1 MNILIVGG
9 GTAGHLTPG
18 MALYDEAKKRG
29 HNVRFIISTK
39 DTAIVSK
46 EQYDYDTLNL
56 SSPINIKRKLIFMLQ
71 FILAFFISVHSILKY
86 KADFLIGMGGYV
98 SLPPLI
104 AAIIM
109 GKKIYLCEQNSIPGK
124 VNKLLH
130 KYAKSIYVTFSKTLE
145 FFPNAKA
152 FGNPVRSTFFSIDQE
167 AARKKLIISKKDKML
182 VVTGGSQG
190 AKKLNEIVFET
201 LDLIYNND
209 NKSDN
214 TNDMSNLKVCWLC
227 GRAWYENCTNQIST
241 KSYKNN
247 IKIIDF
253 TNDMPYILAASD
265 FVISRAGSSSISEL
279 IALNLPSLLIPFP
292 YAAENHQ
299 YYNAKELSDVG
310 AADLIEEV
318 ELSSKVLAEI
328 ILQNMNDNSKLQTM
342 KEKMKTL
349 NMDNATGQILNDIF
363 SQADA

>member
-18 MALYDEAKKRG
+18 MALYDEAKNLG

-39 DTAIVSK
+39 DTSIVSADS
-46 EQYDYDTLNL
+46 YDYDTLKL
-56 SSPINIKRKLIFMLQ
+56 SSPINLKRKLIFMMQ
-71 FILAFFISVHSILKY
+71 FVFAFFLSICYILKY

-109 GKKIYLCEQNSIPGK
+109 RKKIYLCEQNSIPGK

-130 KYAKSIYVTFSKTLE
+130 KYAKSIYTTFSKTLE
-145 FFPNAKA
+145 FFPNAKV
-152 FGNPVRSTFFSIDQE
+152 FGNPVRSSFFSIDQA
-167 AARKKLIISKKDKML
+167 AARKKLVISKKDKML
-182 VVTGGSQG
+182 VVMGGSQG
-190 AKKLNEIVFET
+190 AKKVNEIVFET
-201 LDLIYNND
+201 LDIIYNGNYD
-209 NKSDN
+209 
-214 TNDMSNLKVCWLC
+214 TTNLKVCWLC
-227 GRAWYENCTNQIST
+227 GKAWYENCTTQIND

-247 IKIIDF
+247 IRIIDF
-253 TNDMPYILAASD
+253 SNDMPYILAASD

-299 YYNAKELSDVG
+299 YYNAKELSDVD
-310 AADLIEEV
+310 AAYLIEES
-318 ELSSKVLAEI
+318 ELTSQMLSDI
-328 ILQNMNDNSKLQTM
+328 IIENMSDNNKREVMKANM
-342 KEKMKTL
+342 KEL
-349 NMDNATGQILNDIF
+349 NMDNATHQILNDILSNF
-363 SQADA
+363 N